1 MQRVTQ
7 YSLLIDKVKKNAL
20 KILILINSDDNNQLL
35 KDVPQNDEDYLKLSK
50 ASTEEVDLI
59 KRINDYVGKKNDSER
74 LEWLEEHIPNARN
87 IVINILLN

>member
-20 KILILINSDDNNQLL
+20 KILILINYDDNNQLL

-74 LEWLEEHIPNARN
+74 LEWLEEHIPNERN
-87 IVINILLN
+87 IVINIF